1 MCSGCRTL
9 GGGQNE
15 QHDPFGHNYHV
26 GDGRFNHLA
35 FYVGHHPDVSIT
47 NDKKSAL

>member
-1 MCSGCRTL
+1 MSSMMPLATTIIAG
-9 GGGQNE
+9 N
-15 QHDPFGHNYHV
+15 
-26 GDGRFNHLA
+26 GRVNRLA